1 MTRRARATHTADVAF
16 DTADRLHS
24 AAIHLLR
31 RVRREDDSTGLPAPQ
46 ASALSVIVF
55 RGPLTLRQLADAE
68 QVRAPSITR
77 IVAALEAAGLV
88 AREST
93 DSDRRVTYVRATA
106 RGRAV
111 LEKAR
116 SQRIA
121 VIANEI
127 AKLPADDVLR
137 LRDAIGVLER
147 VVGPRHS
154 PATQTT

>member
-1 MTRRARATHTADVAF
+1 MTPRARANESPDAAF

-55 RGPLTLRQLADAE
+55 RGPITLSQLAGAE

-88 AREST
+88 TRDGA
-93 DSDRRVTYVRATA
+93 DGDRRVTYVRATA

-116 SQRIA
+116 SKRIA
-121 VIANEI
+121 VIAKEI
-127 AKLPADDVLR
+127 ALLPREDVAR
-137 LRDAIGVLER
+137 LRDALDVLER
-147 VVGPRHS
+147 VVGSRHS
-154 PATQTT
+154 PASGP